1 MVRKSRHI
9 SMQTRSAASW
19 LGVVL
24 VAGVWILIVQEPFPT
39 VQAATWLAAALLG
52 WLGFFVMTVTVIYGV
67 SHMPV
72 HRSAVILLFE
82 LVAGAVS
89 SQLLS
94 DEMMSLREWLGGAL
108 IIAAAYWSSQSQ
120 VESRHG

>member
-1 MVRKSRHI
+1 MIAITAV
-9 SMQTRSAASW
+9 W
-19 LGVVL
+19 LGLERLPVPETVP
-24 VAGVWILIVQEPFPT
+24 VQVFG
-39 VQAATWLAAALLG
+39 WALL
-52 WLGFFVMTVTVIYGV
+52 LGAVGTTIMTFAVQYGV